1 MLQYEKIDVSEGI
14 DINKSNKSRECM
26 TCHLWY
32 FKHIGYK
39 FELHVCNKCHHISMV
54 AYELESIAMLSVK
67 GVDYRCIL
75 WNMTKTDAIIRLN
88 NSKLNDKG
96 TLLIWILVQ
105 IKHLLK

>member
-1 MLQYEKIDVSEGI
+1 MSSYIHG
-14 DINKSNKSRECM
+14 
-26 TCHLWY
+26 
-32 FKHIGYK
+32 G
-39 FELHVCNKCHHISMV
+39 
-54 AYELESIAMLSVK
+54 LSVK
-67 GVDYRCIL
+67 GVDYRCVL